1 MDLVTLGM
9 ALLLNGCSKNK
20 ENEAEP
26 VVPVQVVEVRQE
38 SIQRRITGDG
48 ILRARD
54 QSAITPKISAPVR
67 VFYVNRGD
75 HVRKGQLL
83 AVLENRDLAASL
95 ADSKGAF
102 EQAAALYRNVAAAA
116 VPDELA
122 KAQQDVEAARQ
133 ALDAAQKLLQSR
145 QELYREGALARKLV
159 DEAAVAQ
166 AQANSQYETARK
178 HLESLQ
184 RVSKQEEIKSAAG
197 QMDSAKGK
205 YEAAQAQL
213 SYSSVCSPIAGVVAD
228 RPLYAGEMAS
238 AGVPLLTVMD
248 ISQVIARINI
258 SPTQAI
264 YVRAGAPATIASL
277 DTGQQV
283 DGKVTV
289 VSPAVDP
296 NSTTVEIWVQA
307 RNPRERLLPGT
318 AVHVSILAQ
327 TIVNATV
334 VPAEAILPSQAGGTA
349 VMVVGADSIVHEHK
363 VKVGVREEAKVQILE
378 GVVPGD
384 RVVTVGGLS
393 LKDGAKVRAEK
404 TAIHNGISN

>member
-1 MDLVTLGM
+1 MRRMDLVTLGM

-133 ALDAAQKLLQSR
+133 A
-145 QELYREGALARKLV
+145 
-159 DEAAVAQ
+159 
-166 AQANSQYETARK
+166 
-178 HLESLQ
+178 
-184 RVSKQEEIKSAAG
+184 
-197 QMDSAKGK
+197 
-205 YEAAQAQL
+205 
-213 SYSSVCSPIAGVVAD
+213 
-228 RPLYAGEMAS
+228 
-238 AGVPLLTVMD
+238 
-248 ISQVIARINI
+248 
-258 SPTQAI
+258 
-264 YVRAGAPATIASL
+264 
-277 DTGQQV
+277 
-283 DGKVTV
+283 
-289 VSPAVDP
+289 
-296 NSTTVEIWVQA
+296 
-307 RNPRERLLPGT
+307 
-318 AVHVSILAQ
+318 
-327 TIVNATV
+327 
-334 VPAEAILPSQAGGTA
+334 
-349 VMVVGADSIVHEHK
+349 
-363 VKVGVREEAKVQILE
+363 
-378 GVVPGD
+378 
-384 RVVTVGGLS
+384 
-393 LKDGAKVRAEK
+393 
-404 TAIHNGISN
+404 